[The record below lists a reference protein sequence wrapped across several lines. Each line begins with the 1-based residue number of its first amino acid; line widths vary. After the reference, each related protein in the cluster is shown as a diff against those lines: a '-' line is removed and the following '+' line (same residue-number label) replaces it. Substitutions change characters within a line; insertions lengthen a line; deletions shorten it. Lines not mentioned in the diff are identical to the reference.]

1 MTMPNLRTADEGRQ
15 RAVQLLESTTHE
27 FNTYLQGVNS
37 GWQAMTADYAEHS
50 ANVFGRG
57 VDAWENQFVVIIN
70 NLIDMMQKMG
80 VATDLDKNA
89 DEDGTARPDLQAY

>member
-15 RAVQLLESTTHE
+15 RAVQLFESTTQE

-37 GWQAMTADYAEHS
+37 GWQALAADHAGHS
-50 ANVFGRG
+50 ANVFGQG

-70 NLIDMMQKMG
+70 NLIDMIEKMG
-80 VATDLDKNA
+80 VPDSNAGADLRA
-89 DEDGTARPDLQAY
+89 H